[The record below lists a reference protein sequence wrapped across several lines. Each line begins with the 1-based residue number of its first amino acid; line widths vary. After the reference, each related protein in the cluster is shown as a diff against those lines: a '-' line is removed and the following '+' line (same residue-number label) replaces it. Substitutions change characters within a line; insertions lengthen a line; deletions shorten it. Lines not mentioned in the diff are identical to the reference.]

1 MSAAVA
7 AAAHA
12 AVNAAEVVLGAGR
25 LRLLPS
31 GAAWCEA
38 TQSLLVADLHLGKA
52 HSFRRQGVPVPAGT
66 TAQSLAQLSADV
78 QASGAKT
85 IVFLGDFLHA
95 RHAQAVMPAVAAWRK
110 QHPHLALW
118 LVRGNHDRHAGDPQ
132 FSEPE
137 LGDTP
142 LGLSCFDEPLLHG
155 PWALCHHPQTVP
167 GAYALAGHWHPC
179 IALRGKGRD
188 RLRLPCFWLGD
199 PALRPL
205 GVLPAYGA
213 FTGMHPI
220 EQNPQDR
227 VFAIAGDRV
236 MSVHP
241 SPTLLEPT

>member
-1 MSAAVA
+1 MSVVA
-7 AAAHA
+7 
-12 AVNAAEVVLGAGR
+12 LGAGH

-52 HSFRRQGVPVPAGT
+52 HSFRQQGVPVPKGT
-66 TAQSLAQLSADV
+66 TAQSLVQLSADV
-78 QASGAKT
+78 RATHAAT
-85 IVFLGDFLHA
+85 VVFLGDFLHA
-95 RHAQAVMPAVAAWRK
+95 RQAQAVVPAVAAWR
-110 QHPHLALW
+110 QLHPHLALW

-132 FSEPE
+132 LKPTPASH
-137 LGDTP
+137 GDA
-142 LGLSCFDEPLLHG
+142 LDLQCFDEPLRHG
-155 PWALCHHPQTVP
+155 PWALCHHPQQVP

-199 PALRPL
+199 PESRPL

-220 EQNPQDR
+220 ERAPQDR

-236 MSVHP
+236 MPVQP
-241 SPTLLEPT
+241 N